1 MLNRVKDIVRYY
13 IPFHDDD
20 DVAMLE
26 STSRLQDVA
35 VAAILKIYDLDL
47 LEYLEQG
54 RAENL
59 NESEKTKFIAK
70 VLRRYN
76 VDIYKEAKDA
86 TTAEKFIAFYG
97 NPVKDRF

>member
-13 IPFHDDD
+13 IPFKDDD

-54 RAENL
+54 RGQVE
-59 NESEKTKFIAK
+59 EFEKTKFIAK
-70 VLRRYN
+70 ALRRYN

-86 TTAEKFIAFYG
+86 TSAEKFIAFYG
-97 NPVKDRF
+97 NPTKDRF

>member
-13 IPFHDDD
+13 IPFNDDD

-54 RAENL
+54 RGQVE
-59 NESEKTKFIAK
+59 ESEKTKFIAK
-70 VLRRYN
+70 ALRRYN
-76 VDIYKEAKDA
+76 VDIYNAAKDA
-86 TTAEKFIAFYG
+86 VSADKFIAFYG
-97 NPVKDRF
+97 NPVKDKF